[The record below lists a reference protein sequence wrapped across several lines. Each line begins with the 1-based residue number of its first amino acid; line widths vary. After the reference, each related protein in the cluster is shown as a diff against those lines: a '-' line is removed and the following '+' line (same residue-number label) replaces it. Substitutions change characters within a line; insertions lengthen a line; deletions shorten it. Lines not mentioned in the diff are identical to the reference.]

1 MNKLAKVTII
11 SFLVM
16 AISCEDS
23 EADKDPL
30 PEFHVK
36 DCPVNWTCME
46 VLRPLE
52 KIDSCI
58 LEL

>member
-16 AISCEDS
+16 AISCEDN

-30 PEFHVK
+30 PEFGSISTG
-36 DCPVNWTCME
+36 WTTGWIFIYN
-46 VLRPLE
+46 
-52 KIDSCI
+52 KF
-58 LEL
+58 